1 MKNKCKLQVSLRDTC
16 GTTVEVTTDAV
27 YHEQAG
33 RQAASTSAVR
43 KDCYCFTLV
52 LFLPQ
57 QSRARRWL
65 PASLTIII
73 NVEMDC
79 SEMDDDQHQQQRQQ
93 QQKQQIDS
101 RKDILGHS
109 IKVLFLF
116 IISVAYLFGGAVLF
130 QYFEREMKLRDLYS
144 ANVQLEQFR
153 ADLLKALWAHAL
165 VSTENDWNQLANE
178 RVDFYERQLNEL
190 ADHLGNRNLVWS
202 EYPWSITDSV
212 FYAFSV
218 ITTIGFGDVSPRTR
232 EGKIATVIYGLFD
245 RCRLSEGRFVAMLF
259 VACLV
264 TGTVLFGFLE
274 QLDWVDACYFSF
286 ITFTSIGFGD
296 IVPNH
301 DVSLCFDLLGR
312 RIDACLDRLML
323 RKFGNGKAVEQDST
337 DIITLDGQVTNAVEL
352 NCNNES
358 PLAEVKTSAGIVKQ
372 RRRWQPSH
380 STSKEE
386 AN

>member
-1 MKNKCKLQVSLRDTC
+1 
-16 GTTVEVTTDAV
+16 
-27 YHEQAG
+27 
-33 RQAASTSAVR
+33 
-43 KDCYCFTLV
+43 
-52 LFLPQ
+52 
-57 QSRARRWL
+57 
-65 PASLTIII
+65 
-73 NVEMDC
+73 
-79 SEMDDDQHQQQRQQ
+79 MDDDQQQ
-93 QQKQQIDS
+93 QQQQIDP
-101 RKDILGHS
+101 RKDILGHC

-116 IISVAYLFGGAVLF
+116 IISVAYLFGGAALF

-153 ADLLKALWAHAL
+153 ADLLKTLWAHAL
-165 VSTENDWNQLANE
+165 VCTENDWNQLANE

-190 ADHLGNRNLVWS
+190 ADNLGNRNLDWS
-202 EYPWSITDSV
+202 EYPWSITDSL

-218 ITTIGFGDVSPRTR
+218 ITTIVFMKNMGGFGDVSPRTR
-232 EGKIATVIYGLFD
+232 EGKIATVIYGLFGIPLMIALLLQISRLLVALAN
-245 RCRLSEGRFVAMLF
+245 RCRLSEERFVAMLF

-264 TGTVLFGFLE
+264 TGTMLFGCLE

-296 IVPNH
+296 IVPSH
-301 DVSLCFDLLGR
+301 DGYFLICILYIIGCLALVSLCFDLLGR

-323 RKFGNGKAVEQDST
+323 TRFGDNGKAVEKNST

-358 PLAEVKTSAGIVKQ
+358 PLAEVKTSTGIVKQ
-372 RRRWQPSH
+372 RRRWQSSH

>member
-1 MKNKCKLQVSLRDTC
+1 
-16 GTTVEVTTDAV
+16 
-27 YHEQAG
+27 
-33 RQAASTSAVR
+33 
-43 KDCYCFTLV
+43 
-52 LFLPQ
+52 
-57 QSRARRWL
+57 
-65 PASLTIII
+65 
-73 NVEMDC
+73 MDC

-93 QQKQQIDS
+93 QRKQQIDS
-101 RKDILGHS
+101 RKDILSHS

-232 EGKIATVIYGLFD
+232 EGKIATVIYGLFGIPLMIALLLQISRLLVALAD

-301 DVSLCFDLLGR
+301 DGYFLICILYIIGCLALVSLCFDLLGR

-323 RKFGNGKAVEQDST
+323 KKFDNGKAVEQDST